1 MSFETETHQGTKN
14 VISRSNKRNII
25 AITQN
30 FISNVWRVSS
40 WGSKPHSYEDNFSDS
55 GFCLAKKY
63 EAPIISMVRITENT
77 KNISNI
83 EYSVL
88 TKELFNNN
96 IILISLFI

>member
-1 MSFETETHQGTKN
+1 VGCFLALTFKTK
-14 VISRSNKRNII
+14 KLLDLNI
-25 AITQN
+25 QN
-30 FISNVWRVSS
+30 LQFS
-40 WGSKPHSYEDNFSDS
+40 SDS